1 MSITTPLQPTD
12 PRRLGAYTLLWRLGG
27 GGMGVVYL
35 GEARDERLVAIKVIR
50 PELADDPMFL
60 ARFRQEVEAASRV
73 AGFCTARVIDADLEA
88 GQPWFVTEYVDG
100 PTLQQAVWRSGPL
113 KDQPLSTFA
122 LGVAEA
128 LDAIHEAGVIHRDLK
143 PSNVLLAGNAPK
155 VIDFGIARAKDAAQL
170 TQTGK
175 LIGTVNWLA
184 PEQLRSDRA
193 SPLSDVFAWGGL
205 VAFAATGR
213 PPFGAGPP
221 EVVVHRI
228 LNQAA
233 DLDGMEA
240 ELRGLVEQALAKQP
254 EQRPSARALLA
265 RLLGTR
271 KADAAAMASQ
281 VVKDNWTSSDAWQQE
296 VAGGPAVDDA
306 ANGSTPAAPDQAEST
321 PSTPV
326 MPEQPPAA
334 TPARPSTVPVA
345 NPARQFQ
352 APVAATARPAQAP
365 TAALAGWH
373 AAGVGRSAQVR
384 WDADRPAAR
393 RQPAA
398 ASVPQQ
404 PVVAPRNWVPP
415 GGTAP
420 PASSAPPTR
429 TAPPTSSAPPTRT
442 APPARSTAPASST
455 PPASSAPPAR
465 SVPPAGGARPA
476 GGAPPVTPA
485 PKGEAEPATQHRE
498 PGSRRVLA
506 DWLPGGIA
514 RDLVLV
520 LAFAAVL
527 VATLPDVRPVAGS
540 RLPTA
545 LLLAVVGAALLGIR
559 RALPGL
565 ALGMLG
571 SGIAVHG
578 DALAVLHRPLTL
590 AGYCFLALVVL
601 LVGQLAAGGRH
612 LRFLR
617 LLLALA
623 VGYGLVQVGMTVAVW
638 IAQARAVRL
647 GL

>member
-1 MSITTPLQPTD
+1 MSMTTPLQPTD
-12 PRRLGAYTLLWRLGG
+12 PRRLGGYTLLWRLGG

-35 GEARDERLVAIKVIR
+35 GEAQDERLVAIKVIR

-100 PTLQQAVWRSGPL
+100 PTLQQAVKRSGPL
-113 KDQPLSTFA
+113 PDQSLATFA

-128 LDAIHEAGVIHRDLK
+128 LDAIHDAGVIHRDLK
-143 PSNVLLAGNAPK
+143 PSNVLLARNAPK
-155 VIDFGIARAKDAAQL
+155 VIDFGIARARDAAQL

-193 SPLSDVFAWGGL
+193 SPVSDVFAWGGL
-205 VAFAATGR
+205 IAFAGTGR

-228 LNQAA
+228 LNEQA
-233 DLDGMEA
+233 DLDGLDG
-240 ELRGLVEQALAKQP
+240 ELRALVEQALAKQP

-265 RLLGTR
+265 RLLGAGTR
-271 KADAAAMASQ
+271 KADAAVMASQ
-281 VVKDNWTSSDAWQQE
+281 VVKDTWTGSEAWQAE
-296 VAGGPAVDDA
+296 AAGAAAAAGA
-306 ANGSTPAAPDQAEST
+306 ANGSASAAGVQAE
-321 PSTPV
+321 PPTPV
-326 MPEQPPAA
+326 LPERPKAP
-334 TPARPSTVPVA
+334 PARPGPPPAA
-345 NPARQFQ
+345 NPARPFQ
-352 APVAATARPAQAP
+352 APVAASARPTQAP

-384 WDADRPAAR
+384 WDTDRPAAR
-393 RQPAA
+393 QRPAA
-398 ASVPQQ
+398 ASVPRQ
-404 PVVAPRNWVPP
+404 PRLAPPRGVPP

-420 PASSAPPTR
+420 PASPAPQNSAPPVGT
-429 TAPPTSSAPPTRT
+429 TPPRG
-442 APPARSTAPASST
+442 ST
-455 PPASSAPPAR
+455 PPATR
-465 SVPPAGGARPA
+465 VPER
-476 GGAPPVTPA
+476 
-485 PKGEAEPATQHRE
+485 EAEPATQPRE

-520 LAFAAVL
+520 LAFAAAM
-527 VATLPDVRPVAGS
+527 VATLPDVRPVASS

-545 LLLAVVGAALLGIR
+545 LPLVVLGAALLGSR

-565 ALGMLG
+565 ALGVLG
-571 SGIAVHG
+571 AGIAVHG
-578 DALAVLHRPLTL
+578 DALAFLDRPLTL

-601 LVGQLAAGGRH
+601 LVGQLAAGGRK
-612 LRFLR
+612 LRPVR
-617 LLLALA
+617 LVLALA
-623 VGYGLVQVGMTVAVW
+623 VGYGLVHVGMAVAVW
-638 IAQARAVRL
+638 ISQARAIRL

>member
-1 MSITTPLQPTD
+1 MSMTTPLQPTD

-35 GEARDERLVAIKVIR
+35 GEAQDERLVAIKVIR

-100 PTLQQAVWRSGPL
+100 PTLQQAVKRSGPL
-113 KDQPLSTFA
+113 PDQSLATFA

-143 PSNVLLAGNAPK
+143 PSNVLLARNAPK
-155 VIDFGIARAKDAAQL
+155 VIDFGIARARDAAQL

-193 SPLSDVFAWGGL
+193 SPVSDVFAWGGL
-205 VAFAATGR
+205 IAFAGTGR

-228 LNQAA
+228 LNEQA
-233 DLDGMEA
+233 DLDGLEGDLHA
-240 ELRGLVEQALAKQP
+240 LVEQALAKQP

-265 RLLGTR
+265 RLLGAGTR
-271 KADAAAMASQ
+271 KADAAVMASQ
-281 VVKDNWTSSDAWQQE
+281 VVKDTWTGSEAWQE
-296 VAGGPAVDDA
+296 EAASAPGDAAAASA
-306 ANGSTPAAPDQAEST
+306 ANGSASAAGDQAE
-321 PSTPV
+321 PPTPV
-326 MPEQPPAA
+326 LPERPEA
-334 TPARPSTVPVA
+334 TPVRPSPAPAA
-345 NPARQFQ
+345 NPARPFQ
-352 APVAATARPAQAP
+352 APTAASARPIQAP

-384 WDADRPAAR
+384 WDTDRPGAR
-393 RQPAA
+393 QQPAA
-398 ASVPQQ
+398 APVPRQ
-404 PVVAPRNWVPP
+404 PRVAPPTWVPP

-420 PASSAPPTR
+420 PASPAPRNSAPPV
-429 TAPPTSSAPPTRT
+429 
-442 APPARSTAPASST
+442 STT
-455 PPASSAPPAR
+455 PPGGSAPPATR
-465 SVPPAGGARPA
+465 VPER
-476 GGAPPVTPA
+476 
-485 PKGEAEPATQHRE
+485 EAEPATQPRE

-520 LAFAAVL
+520 VAFAAVL
-527 VATLPDVRPVAGS
+527 AATLPEVRPVASS

-545 LLLAVVGAALLGIR
+545 LPLVVLGAALLGSR

-565 ALGMLG
+565 ALGVLG
-571 SGIAVHG
+571 AGIAAHG

-590 AGYCFLALVVL
+590 AGYCFLALVAL
-601 LVGQLAAGGRH
+601 LVGQLAAGGRK
-612 LRFLR
+612 LRPVR
-617 LLLALA
+617 LVLALA
-623 VGYGLVQVGMTVAVW
+623 VGYGLVHLGMTVAVW
-638 IAQARAVRL
+638 ISQARAIRL

>member
-1 MSITTPLQPTD
+1 MSITTSLQPTD

-35 GEARDERLVAIKVIR
+35 GEAPDERLVAIKVIR

-100 PTLQQAVWRSGPL
+100 PTLQQAVQRSGRL
-113 KDQPLSTFA
+113 RDQSLSTFA

-143 PSNVLLAGNAPK
+143 PSNVLLARNAPK
-155 VIDFGIARAKDAAQL
+155 VIDFGIARARDAAQL

-193 SPLSDVFAWGGL
+193 TPLSDVFAWGGL

-213 PPFGAGPP
+213 PPFGTGPP

-228 LNQAA
+228 INEAA
-233 DLDGMEA
+233 DLDGVEA
-240 ELRGLVEQALAKQP
+240 ELRALVAQALAKQP

-271 KADAAAMASQ
+271 KADAAVMASK
-281 VVKDNWTSSDAWQQE
+281 VVKDTWTGSDAWQRE
-296 VAGGPAVDDA
+296 AAGAPGGSAPAA
-306 ANGSTPAAPDQAEST
+306 AGRAGSTPPT
-321 PSTPV
+321 PA
-326 MPEQPPAA
+326 MPERPET
-334 TPARPSTVPVA
+334 TPAEPGPPSAPPRPAPVA
-345 NPARQFQ
+345 NPARPFQ
-352 APVAATARPAQAP
+352 GPVAGPARPAQAP
-365 TAALAGWH
+365 AALAGWH
-373 AAGVGRSAQVR
+373 AAGLGRSAQVH
-384 WDADRPAAR
+384 WDADRPVARQQPSAAPAQR
-393 RQPAA
+393 EPAA
-398 ASVPQQ
+398 A
-404 PVVAPRNWVPP
+404 PRSWVPP

-420 PASSAPPTR
+420 PD
-429 TAPPTSSAPPTRT
+429 
-442 APPARSTAPASST
+442 
-455 PPASSAPPAR
+455 
-465 SVPPAGGARPA
+465 

-485 PKGEAEPATQHRE
+485 PERGAEPRSGHRE
-498 PGSRRVLA
+498 PGGRRVLA

-520 LAFAAVL
+520 VAFAAVL
-527 VATLPDVRPVAGS
+527 AATLPDVRPVAGS

-545 LLLAVVGAALLGIR
+545 LPLAVVGAVLLGSR

-565 ALGMLG
+565 ALGVLG
-571 SGIAVHG
+571 AGIAVHG
-578 DALAVLHRPLTL
+578 DALAFLHRPLTL
-590 AGYCFLALVVL
+590 AGYCFLALVML
-601 LVGQLAAGGRH
+601 LVGQLAAGGRQ
-612 LRFLR
+612 LRPVR
-617 LLLALA
+617 LVLALA
-623 VGYGLVQVGMTVAVW
+623 VGYGLVHLGMAAAVW
-638 IAQARAVRL
+638 VSQARAIRL

>member
-12 PRRLGAYTLLWRLGG
+12 PRRLGSYTLLWRLGG

-35 GEARDERLVAIKVIR
+35 GEAPDERLVAIKVIR

-88 GQPWFVTEYVDG
+88 AQPWFVTEYVDG
-100 PTLQQAVWRSGPL
+100 PTLQQAVKRSGPL
-113 KDQPLSTFA
+113 SDQPLFTFA

-143 PSNVLLAGNAPK
+143 PSNVLLARNAPK

-175 LIGTVNWLA
+175 LIGTVSWLA

-205 VAFAATGR
+205 IAFAATGR

-228 LNQAA
+228 LNEQA
-233 DLDGMEA
+233 DLDGLES
-240 ELRGLVEQALAKQP
+240 ELRALVEQSLAKQP

-265 RLLGTR
+265 RLLGAGTR
-271 KADAAAMASQ
+271 KADAAVMASQ
-281 VVKDNWTSSDAWQQE
+281 VVKDTWTGSDAWQE
-296 VAGGPAVDDA
+296 E
-306 ANGSTPAAPDQAEST
+306 AEST
-321 PSTPV
+321 PSTPA
-326 MPEQPPAA
+326 MPEQPEAA
-334 TPARPSTVPVA
+334 PVRPSPVPAA
-345 NPARQFQ
+345 NPARPFQ
-352 APVAATARPAQAP
+352 APVGAPARPTQAP

-384 WDADRPAAR
+384 WDTDRPAAR
-393 RQPAA
+393 QQPAA
-398 ASVPQQ
+398 ASAPRQ
-404 PVVAPRNWVPP
+404 PRVAPPIWVPP

-420 PASSAPPTR
+420 PAD
-429 TAPPTSSAPPTRT
+429 
-442 APPARSTAPASST
+442 PAAPASSAR
-455 PPASSAPPAR
+455 PAGSAPPV
-465 SVPPAGGARPA
+465 STTPPGGSAPPA
-476 GGAPPVTPA
+476 GGAPPAMRVPER
-485 PKGEAEPATQHRE
+485 EAEPATQPRE

-506 DWLPGGIA
+506 DWLPGGIV

-520 LAFAAVL
+520 LVFAAVM

-540 RLPTA
+540 RLPPA
-545 LLLAVVGAALLGIR
+545 LPLVVAGAALLGIR

-578 DALAVLHRPLTL
+578 DPLAFLDRPLTL
-590 AGYCFLALVVL
+590 AGYCFLGLVVL
-601 LVGQLAAGGRH
+601 LVGQLAAGGRR
-612 LRFLR
+612 LRPVR

-623 VGYGLVQVGMTVAVW
+623 VGYGLVHVGMAVAVW
-638 IAQARAVRL
+638 ISQARAVRI

>member
-1 MSITTPLQPTD
+1 MSMTTPLQPTD

-60 ARFRQEVEAASRV
+60 ARFGQEVEAASRV

-100 PTLQQAVWRSGPL
+100 PTLQQAVKRSGPL
-113 KDQPLSTFA
+113 PDQSLATFA

-143 PSNVLLAGNAPK
+143 PSNVLLARTAPK
-155 VIDFGIARAKDAAQL
+155 VIDFGIARARDAAQL

-193 SPLSDVFAWGGL
+193 SPVSDVFAWGGL
-205 VAFAATGR
+205 IAFAGTGR
-213 PPFGAGPP
+213 PPFGVGPP

-228 LNQAA
+228 LNEQA
-233 DLDGMEA
+233 DLDGLDG
-240 ELRGLVEQALAKQP
+240 ELRALVEQALAKQP

-265 RLLGTR
+265 RLLGAGTR
-271 KADAAAMASQ
+271 KADAAVMASQ
-281 VVKDNWTSSDAWQQE
+281 VVKDTWTGSEAWQAE
-296 VAGGPAVDDA
+296 AASAPGDAAAAAV
-306 ANGSTPAAPDQAEST
+306 ANGSASAAGVQAE
-321 PSTPV
+321 PPTPV
-326 MPEQPPAA
+326 LPERPEAPPVRPGPPPAA
-334 TPARPSTVPVA
+334 
-345 NPARQFQ
+345 NPPGPFQ
-352 APVAATARPAQAP
+352 APVAASARPTQAP

-384 WDADRPAAR
+384 WDTDRPAAR
-393 RQPAA
+393 QQPAA
-398 ASVPQQ
+398 ASVPRQ
-404 PVVAPRNWVPP
+404 PRVAPPRGVPP

-420 PASSAPPTR
+420 PASPAPLNSAPPV
-429 TAPPTSSAPPTRT
+429 SA
-442 APPARSTAPASST
+442 T
-455 PPASSAPPAR
+455 PPGGSAPPATR
-465 SVPPAGGARPA
+465 VPER
-476 GGAPPVTPA
+476 
-485 PKGEAEPATQHRE
+485 EAEPATQPRE

-520 LAFAAVL
+520 LAFAAAM
-527 VATLPDVRPVAGS
+527 VATLPDVRPVASS

-545 LLLAVVGAALLGIR
+545 LPLVVLGAALLGSR

-565 ALGMLG
+565 ALGVLG
-571 SGIAVHG
+571 AGIAVHG
-578 DALAVLHRPLTL
+578 DALAFLDRPLTL

-601 LVGQLAAGGRH
+601 LVGQLAAGGRK
-612 LRFLR
+612 LRPVR
-617 LLLALA
+617 LVLALA
-623 VGYGLVQVGMTVAVW
+623 VGYGLVHLGMTVAVW
-638 IAQARAVRL
+638 ISQARAIRL

>member
-1 MSITTPLQPTD
+1 MSMTTPLQPTD
-12 PRRLGAYTLLWRLGG
+12 PRRLGGYTLLWRLGG

-35 GEARDERLVAIKVIR
+35 GEAQDERLVAIKVIR

-100 PTLQQAVWRSGPL
+100 PTLQQAVKRSGPL
-113 KDQPLSTFA
+113 PDQSLATFA

-143 PSNVLLAGNAPK
+143 PSNVLLARNAPK
-155 VIDFGIARAKDAAQL
+155 VIDFGIARARDAAQL

-193 SPLSDVFAWGGL
+193 SPVSDVFAWGGL
-205 VAFAATGR
+205 IAFAGTGR

-228 LNQAA
+228 LNEQA
-233 DLDGMEA
+233 DLDGLEGD
-240 ELRGLVEQALAKQP
+240 LRALVEQALAKQP

-265 RLLGTR
+265 RLLGAGTR
-271 KADAAAMASQ
+271 KADAAVMASQ
-281 VVKDNWTSSDAWQQE
+281 VVKDTWTGSEAWQE
-296 VAGGPAVDDA
+296 EAVSAPGDAAAASA
-306 ANGSTPAAPDQAEST
+306 ANGSASAAGDRAEPPTPAQPERPEA
-321 PSTPV
+321 TPV
-326 MPEQPPAA
+326 
-334 TPARPSTVPVA
+334 RPSPAPAA
-345 NPARQFQ
+345 NPARPFQ
-352 APVAATARPAQAP
+352 APAAASARPTQAP

-384 WDADRPAAR
+384 WDTDRPGAR
-393 RQPAA
+393 QQPAA
-398 ASVPQQ
+398 APVPRQ
-404 PVVAPRNWVPP
+404 PRAAPPTWVPP

-420 PASSAPPTR
+420 PASPAPQN
-429 TAPPTSSAPPTRT
+429 
-442 APPARSTAPASST
+442 
-455 PPASSAPPAR
+455 SAPPATR
-465 SVPPAGGARPA
+465 VPER
-476 GGAPPVTPA
+476 
-485 PKGEAEPATQHRE
+485 EAEPATQPRE

-520 LAFAAVL
+520 VAFAAVL
-527 VATLPDVRPVAGS
+527 AATLPEVRPVASS

-545 LLLAVVGAALLGIR
+545 LPLVVLGAALLGSR

-565 ALGMLG
+565 ALGVLG
-571 SGIAVHG
+571 AGIAVHG
-578 DALAVLHRPLTL
+578 DALAFLHRPLSL

-601 LVGQLAAGGRH
+601 LVGQLAAGGRK
-612 LRFLR
+612 LRPVR
-617 LLLALA
+617 LVLALA
-623 VGYGLVQVGMTVAVW
+623 VGYGLVHLGMAVAVW
-638 IAQARAVRL
+638 ISQTRAIRL